1 MRLSSLVIPLA
12 VAASLQALPALGA
25 DTPAHTFTNPVDIK
39 WEPAP
44 PNLPKGA
51 KVAVLYGDP
60 SKPGPYVVRL
70 MTPASYKIPAHWHP
84 GAENLTVI
92 SGTFYLGFGEKVE
105 PAKAHALKAGGFHQV
120 PAKTPHFAFTKGPV
134 VLQAHGEGPF
144 ETVYVNEADDPSKAA
159 KKK

>member
-1 MRLSSLVIPLA
+1 MRIPPVVMPL
-12 VAASLQALPALGA
+12 VAAVSLYAIPALSA
-25 DTPAHTFTNPVDIK
+25 DTPTHTFTNPADVK

-60 SKPGPYVVRL
+60 SKPGPYVMRL
-70 MTPASYKIPAHWHP
+70 MTPANYKIPPHWHP

-105 PAKAHALKAGGFHQV
+105 PAKAQALKAGGFHQV
-120 PAKTPHFAFTKGPV
+120 PPKTPHFAFTKGPV
-134 VLQAHGEGPF
+134 VIQAHGEGPF
-144 ETVYVNEADDPSKAA
+144 ATTYVNEADDPSKAT
-159 KKK
+159 KK